1 MPEGPEVK
9 TISLELNNLLSNEC
23 IKNMEITGG
32 RYKTKGIDKYTEFF
46 SLKESERVI
55 ESVNCKGKFIW
66 FKFPGEWSL
75 WCTLG
80 MSGGWIREHKCKHCD
95 VQIQTPNHQLWFQDQ
110 RHFGT
115 LKFCDS
121 TNDLNS
127 KLKTLGL
134 DLLSGDV
141 SLEMFMDRFKKYK
154 IQNQTL
160 PKILMN
166 QSIFSGIGNYLKA
179 EILYA
184 SKISPH
190 RLFKDV
196 TQEELKDLYHNSIK
210 IINNSF
216 KSGGATIR
224 NYSDIYLNSG
234 KYVFN
239 FKVYGR
245 KIDSN
250 GYDVQKLKTTDGR
263 TTHWVPEIQK

>member
-9 TISLELNNLLSNEC
+9 TITRELNKLL
-23 IKNMEITGG
+23 KNDTLKSLIITGG
-32 RYKTKGIDKYTEFF
+32 RYKEKGLDKYDSFF
-46 SLKESERVI
+46 SLPDSSRKI
-55 ESVNCKGKFIW
+55 EEVLCKGKFIW

-80 MSGGWIREHKCKHCD
+80 MSGGWKTSKCAHCD
-95 VQIQTPNHQLWFQDQ
+95 VELITENDTLWFQDQ

-121 TNDLNS
+121 TKELDK

-141 SLEMFMDRFKKYK
+141 TLKMFKEKLSNKRL
-154 IQNQTL
+154 QNQTL

-166 QSIFSGIGNYLKA
+166 QNIFSGIGNYLKA
-179 EILYA
+179 EILYE

-190 RLFKDV
+190 RL
-196 TQEELKDLYHNSIK
+196 LKDISGDEIKLLHQNSIR
-210 IINNSF
+210 IINNSY

-234 KYVFN
+234 KYVFV
-239 FKVYGR
+239 FKVYSQ
-245 KIDSN
+245 KTDSN
-250 GYDVQKLKTTDGR
+250 GYKVIKEKTSDGR